1 MIHAG
6 GSACILPRSGLP
18 GVKRESSA
26 LLSPDCQKTETV
38 LSPARRRLRGETPPP
53 APAMHPLERQIAER
67 YPHWFRGRRA
77 RLTGPLLRTLGR
89 WSRLDQAYA
98 FLADHGHLQG
108 LDFIDAAIDH
118 LNLRPAVD
126 EDDARRIPAQGRLLI
141 VANHPSGA
149 LDALALLQMVGRVRR
164 DVRIVANDM
173 LAGIAPI
180 APLLLPVRI
189 LGGKPSA
196 DSVRAVEQALE
207 AEQCVIVFPAGEVS
221 RLGPRGVRD
230 TRWRRGF
237 LRFARATGAPV
248 LPVRV
253 VARNS
258 AFFYG
263 ASALFKPAGTAL
275 LAREMFRRSQ
285 RRLQLHVGQP
295 LRLDP
300 AIAPATLI
308 RQVREALYALGRREP
323 RRVEPP
329 ADVQEPLVDALAPD
343 ALAACID
350 ALDVLGETTDGKRI
364 CVGRLAGGSPLLRE
378 IGRLRELT
386 FRAVG
391 EGTGKRMDVDAFDT
405 WYEHIVLWDAAQK
418 KIAGA
423 YRLAR
428 GAPVLAAQGL
438 KGLYTAS
445 LFDYADDALPRLAAG
460 MELGRSFVVPDY
472 WGSRSIDYLWQGIGA
487 YLRRHPRVRYLFG
500 AVSMSAALP
509 LHAREQIVAY
519 YAHYYG
525 DPNGEAR
532 SRHPF
537 RYTATPP
544 CFDTL
549 EADTAFRVLKTNLDT
564 LGATVPMLY
573 KQYTELCEPGGARF
587 LAFGVDPDF
596 SDSIDGLIEVD
607 LHRIRPKKRERYLG
621 EAWRPAETVA

>member
-1 MIHAG
+1 M
-6 GSACILPRSGLP
+6 R
-18 GVKRESSA
+18 
-26 LLSPDCQKTETV
+26 
-38 LSPARRRLRGETPPP
+38 
-53 APAMHPLERQIAER
+53 PLEQQITER

-77 RLTGPLLRTLGR
+77 RLTRPLLRTLGR
-89 WSRLDQAYA
+89 WSKLDQAYA
-98 FLADHGHLQG
+98 LLADNGHLHG
-108 LDFIDAAIDH
+108 LAFVDAVIDH
-118 LNLRPAVD
+118 LNLRSTVHAD
-126 EDDARRIPAQGRLLI
+126 GERRIPAQGRVLI

-149 LDALALLQMVGRVRR
+149 LDALALLQLVGRVRR
-164 DVRIVANDM
+164 DVRIVANDFLM
-173 LAGIAPI
+173 GIAPL
-180 APLLLPVRI
+180 ADLLLPVRI
-189 LGGKPSA
+189 LGGKPGA

-237 LRFARATGAPV
+237 LRFARSTGAPV
-248 LPVRV
+248 LPIRV
-253 VARNS
+253 QARNS
-258 AFFYG
+258 PLFYG

-275 LAREMFRRSQ
+275 LAREMFRRGQ
-285 RRLQLHVGQP
+285 RRLQLHVGQC
-295 LRLDP
+295 LRVDVEDD
-300 AIAPATLI
+300 AAAVIE
-308 RQVREALYALGRREP
+308 RVRRSLYALGRDARTAMP
-323 RRVEPP
+323 
-329 ADVQEPLVDALAPD
+329 DVSDVAEPLVEALAPELLD
-343 ALAACID
+343 ACINT
-350 ALDVLGETTDGKRI
+350 LDVLGETTDGKRI
-364 CVGRLAGGSPLLRE
+364 CVGRLADGSPLLRE

-405 WYEHIVLWDAAQK
+405 WYEHIVLWDASQR

-423 YRLAR
+423 YRIAR

-438 KGLYTAS
+438 RGLYTAS
-445 LFDYADDALPRLAAG
+445 LFDYADDALPRLATG

-509 LHAREQIVAY
+509 LDAREQIVAY

-525 DPNGEAR
+525 DATGEAR

-537 RYTATPP
+537 RYTATPT
-544 CFDTL
+544 CFDAL
-549 EADTAFRVLKTNLDT
+549 DADTAFRVLKTNLDT

-573 KQYTELCEPGGARF
+573 KQYTDLCEPGGARF

-621 EAWRPAETVA
+621 DAWRPAEAAA